1 LTSADGQFGKKY
13 DPRHGVCKY
22 MGDLCLSGSIT
33 GDLYVWS
40 GTSIKLSKKLH
51 AKPIDAIHVTPDY
64 VFTGGKDSKVNILQA
79 GSLTLLFTFTLNE
92 QWDSLCNKVRA
103 ICFNSE

>member
-1 LTSADGQFGKKY
+1 
-13 DPRHGVCKY
+13 

-64 VFTGGKDSKVNILQA
+64 VFTGGKDSKVNILTDLKLSTDWNIRQP
-79 GSLTLLFTFTLNE
+79 SKEIILTR
-92 QWDSLCNKVRA
+92 SKIVK
-103 ICFNSE
+103 FNY